1 MESIEGEGC
10 SFPIRPFGQVVL
22 RLTTD
27 RYLQLTS
34 RRVVLEVGSSMLC
47 CTEGLLV
54 AWHKHFLSTVA
65 LQTAIS
71 PTAQ

>member
-1 MESIEGEGC
+1 MESIGGEGC
-10 SFPIRPFGQVVL
+10 SFPIKPFGQVGL

-27 RYLQLTS
+27 RYLQLTC
-34 RRVVLEVGSSMLC
+34 RRVVLEVGPSMLC
-47 CTEGLLV
+47 CIKGLLV
-54 AWHKHFLSTVA
+54 AWHKHLLSTVA